1 MNRLKDCLTSREEQA
16 IKAFVQRL
24 TAELDGDVADVLL
37 FGSKARGEAK
47 PDSDLDVFV
56 RVDRSDYAF
65 KQAILWLAAEVS
77 LDYDV
82 LLSPRVVPPEA
93 WRKMVEADTLF
104 YRSVAS
110 EGIPLLARAS
120 QP

>member
-1 MNRLKDCLTSREEQA
+1 MSRLKDCLTPREEQA
-16 IKAFVQRL
+16 INAFVQQL
-24 TAELDGDVADVLL
+24 TTELGGDVADVLL
-37 FGSKARGEAK
+37 FGSKARGEAR
-47 PDSDLDVFV
+47 PDSDLDIFV
-56 RVDRSDYAF
+56 LVDRSDYAF
-65 KQAILWLAAEVS
+65 KQRILRLAAEIS

-110 EGIPLLARAS
+110 EGIPLVS
-120 QP
+120 